1 MLTRFFFLS
10 FNAYI
15 RFTYGPEQGCGGS
28 LNLRNGASQ
37 QFRSLD
43 TNNDGFYEP
52 SLNCQWLVIAQNGK
66 NVKLTFSSF
75 DVERAVNE
83 TDVTCWDYVEVGN
96 NSIGPSI
103 KCEMTTASNKFV
115 DFDV

>member
-1 MLTRFFFLS
+1 MAKHNFNSPVTLHSLFCS

-37 QFRSLD
+37 QIRTLD

-52 SLNCQWLVIAQNGK
+52 SLNCHWLVMAQSGK

-83 TDVTCWDYVEVGN
+83 TSVTCWDYVEVGRRL
-96 NSIGPSI
+96 
-103 KCEMTTASNKFV
+103 
-115 DFDV
+115 